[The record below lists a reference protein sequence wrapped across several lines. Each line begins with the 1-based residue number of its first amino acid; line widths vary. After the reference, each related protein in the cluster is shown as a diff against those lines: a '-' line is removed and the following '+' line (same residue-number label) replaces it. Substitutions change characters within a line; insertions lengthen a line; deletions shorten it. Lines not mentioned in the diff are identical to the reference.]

1 MSGIFK
7 SVKKVFRKIGKFVK
21 KYWKPIVIAAA
32 VYFGGAYLMSAAGG
46 AGAAAQTAVGAG
58 PAYAGASVGTR
69 IAGAATHSGHIWRNA
84 ISSMLSGGSATAS
97 AASYANA
104 IVGAKDLALSSQVVA
119 GTSAVKTLN
128 FMKSTMGIGNF
139 TSQHIADASKLG
151 VEAGK
156 AFAVNG
162 QQGLNAAT
170 KAAQDYLSTEYVAA
184 SKTLG
189 PEILDPAFQVGER
202 SMASVDP
209 ASFTT
214 TAEAEIAAT
223 GADATQAV
231 AESVATTGQPEVALT
246 SAPTVDIAA
255 GSGIETLESNITTG
269 TDVPQLSADTSLSSG
284 SSAIQSSLWTPELQ
298 KAYLD
303 QLKGNTALQT
313 QQMAALKQQA
323 GINKLALGMQG
334 VGLLLSA
341 LGERDKAKASERIRT
356 KQIPDEWKKS
366 GVPGINWKGI
376 KV

>member
-46 AGAAAQTAVGAG
+46 AGAAAQTAIGAG

-104 IVGAKDLALSSQVVA
+104 VVGAKDLALSAQVVS

-184 SKTLG
+184 SKIAG
-189 PEILDPAFQVGER
+189 PEIL
-202 SMASVDP
+202 S
-209 ASFTT
+209 
-214 TAEAEIAAT
+214 TAGVEGVVPDMGSIETAATQEIAST

-231 AESVATTGQPEVALT
+231 AESVAISGQPEVALT

-255 GSGIETLESNITTG
+255 GSGIETLESNLTTG

-356 KQIPDEWKKS
+356 KKIPDEWKKS